1 MKNQNAP
8 TMKDVAKKAGVSL
21 GTVSKVIN
29 NIPVGP
35 SYRLKVEQA
44 IKELNYEVNTYA
56 RGLKTNRTNIIA
68 LIIPD
73 NINPFFS
80 GLAHYIEAALYQRKY
95 KLMLCCSDGIR
106 EKEIEYLNLCSQNK
120 VDGIIALTYSDIGNY
135 VSKSIPLVSFD
146 RHFDNNFTPMVSSD
160 NYMGGVIATEKLIEL
175 GCKRPAF
182 IRFSSSIPGEADK
195 RKDGYFDTCKKYNIP
210 PIVLDKNVFAQ
221 VDKELEDFICEH
233 EQSDHTLDFDG
244 IFSNTDLHAFKA
256 KKILE
261 HIVLRCPYLSR
272 EKPYKIYVNSM
283 DASAITL
290 KVEVFVEK
298 IGDRKNTVDYL
309 NVNTLKRFNEANIN
323 IPFNRLDVTILNQTT
338 GNAIRLADKNS

>member
-233 EQSDHTLDFDG
+233 EHSDHTLDFDG

-261 HIVLRCPYLSR
+261 EKGYRIPEDVQIIGFDGIRQFGEEELFVSSICQPIKELAETCVSILLSNEQETRPTLTLLPVKYEFGGTTKR
-272 EKPYKIYVNSM
+272 EKEN
-283 DASAITL
+283 
-290 KVEVFVEK
+290 
-298 IGDRKNTVDYL
+298 
-309 NVNTLKRFNEANIN
+309 
-323 IPFNRLDVTILNQTT
+323 
-338 GNAIRLADKNS
+338 